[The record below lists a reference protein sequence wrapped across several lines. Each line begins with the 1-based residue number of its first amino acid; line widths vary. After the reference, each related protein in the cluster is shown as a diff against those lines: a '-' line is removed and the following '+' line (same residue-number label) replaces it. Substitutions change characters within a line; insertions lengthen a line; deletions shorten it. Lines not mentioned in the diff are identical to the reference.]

1 MNRDSRRMLCLGCSN
16 TYGYDPHA
24 PLSSRYPP
32 EVRWTGRLQAAG
44 WQVLNRGMNGSMVPA
59 PGEAR
64 VFADL
69 IGSLQPLDAVTL
81 MFGTNDVL
89 QGGSAQAVGERMAQF
104 LRAIRESAAQAK
116 LILIAPPPVTYGD
129 WVQAESVIRASEA
142 LAACY
147 RQIAEKEDVRF
158 ADAGQWG
165 IPLAFDGVHFT
176 PEGHAAFFTGLDQL
190 LEKIME

>member
-1 MNRDSRRMLCLGCSN
+1 MSEKNRRILCLGCSN
-16 TYGYDPHA
+16 TYGYDPQA
-24 PLSSRYPP
+24 QLSARYPP

-59 PGEAR
+59 LGELR

-69 IGSLQPLDAVTL
+69 IGSLQPLNAVTV
-81 MFGTNDVL
+81 MFGTNEMLRGV
-89 QGGSAQAVGERMAQF
+89 SAHITGERMAQF
-104 LRAIRESAAQAK
+104 LSAIRESAAQAA

-129 WVQAESVIRASEA
+129 WVQSPSVIRESMA
-142 LAACY
+142 LAAHY
-147 RQIAEKEDVRF
+147 RQIAEEQGICF

-176 PEGHAAFFTGLDQL
+176 PEGHAAFFAGVDQL
-190 LEKIME
+190 LKTIMG